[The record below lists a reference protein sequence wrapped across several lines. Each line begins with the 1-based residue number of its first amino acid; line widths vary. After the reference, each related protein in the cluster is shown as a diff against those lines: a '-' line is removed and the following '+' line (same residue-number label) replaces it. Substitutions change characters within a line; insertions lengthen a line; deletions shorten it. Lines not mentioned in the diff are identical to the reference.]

1 MGEYTTNGLP
11 STPSTGLSGVLPPD
25 DLAGHQASWPTVV
38 GIISIVYALF
48 GVLANGCGTAF
59 IYLGGQSLALM
70 GIDAGDLQLP
80 MWLKIVQTVMGLF
93 GMGLGIL
100 LLAGA
105 IGLIRRRIASLG
117 VLKVWAVL
125 AIVST
130 LVGIGIG
137 FAAITPNVQ
146 LQLDIQD
153 AIRDKI
159 RRDGGDPAQLP
170 ELDKDEET
178 IRRESIRNLAL
189 FGAIPIIYPAI
200 VGFLV
205 TSRKRLDQAEEWSDL
220 TPVA

>member
-1 MGEYTTNGLP
+1 MSDSATDGLHP
-11 STPSTGLSGVLPPD
+11 TPPTDPSGVLPPD

-48 GVLANGCGTAF
+48 GIVANGCGTAF
-59 IYLGGQSLALM
+59 VYLGGQSLALM

-159 RRDGGDPAQLP
+159 RRDGGDPAQIP
-170 ELDKDEET
+170 ELDKNEET

-205 TSRKRLDQAEEWSDL
+205 TSRKRLDQAEEWSDR

>member
-1 MGEYTTNGLP
+1 
-11 STPSTGLSGVLPPD
+11 
-25 DLAGHQASWPTVV
+25 
-38 GIISIVYALF
+38 
-48 GVLANGCGTAF
+48 
-59 IYLGGQSLALM
+59 
-70 GIDAGDLQLP
+70 LP

-159 RRDGGDPAQLP
+159 RRDGGDPAQIL